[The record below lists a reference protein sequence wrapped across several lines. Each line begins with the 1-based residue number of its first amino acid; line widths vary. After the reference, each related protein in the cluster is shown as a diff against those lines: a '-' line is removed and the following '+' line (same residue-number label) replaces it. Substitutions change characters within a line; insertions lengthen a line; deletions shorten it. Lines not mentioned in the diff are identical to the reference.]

1 MTRICLVRHGETDWN
16 ALGML
21 QGKTDIPLNQKGIN
35 QAKECGGFLKSATW
49 DVVVTSPLA
58 RAKQTAEIVSSFID
72 KPLIEMAEFI
82 ERDYGDAEGMTVE
95 ERMTTFPN
103 KNYPNQ
109 EDKLSLTKRIM
120 KGLEQIRLNWE
131 GKSVI
136 VVAHGAVI
144 NTILA
149 ELSNGEIG
157 SEKIRLR
164 NACLNNIEHVDD
176 VWNIKDFNLVAHLTE
191 L

>member
-21 QGKTDIPLNQKGIN
+21 QGKTDIPLNHKGIN
-35 QAKECGGFLKSATW
+35 QAKECGEFLKSATW
-49 DVVVTSPLA
+49 DVVVTSPLT

-95 ERMTTFPN
+95 ERMTTYPN

-109 EDKLSLTKRIM
+109 EDRLSLTKRIM
-120 KGLEQIRLNWE
+120 KGLEQIRQKWE

-144 NTILA
+144 NAILG

-157 SEKIRLR
+157 SDKTRLR

-176 VWNIKDFNLVAHLTE
+176 VWNIKDFNLVAHLTK